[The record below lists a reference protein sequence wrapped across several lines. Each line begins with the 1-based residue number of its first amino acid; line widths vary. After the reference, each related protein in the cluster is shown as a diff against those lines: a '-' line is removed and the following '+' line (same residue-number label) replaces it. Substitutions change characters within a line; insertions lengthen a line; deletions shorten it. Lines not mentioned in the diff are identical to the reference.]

1 MPQRR
6 IILPALVMVAAVVCG
21 SCTSS
26 TGTDPQRG
34 PEPDAEASSPMVVAS
49 FSFSE
54 SRVLAEIYALVLEAG
69 GYPVTRRFNLGS
81 REIVEP
87 ALFQDKVDLVPEYL
101 GSALEFASLS
111 AAEGTSDPRIMHRKL
126 SRALSPKGVEV
137 LAHAPAQDQN
147 AVAVTASTAARY
159 GLRKVSDLKGI
170 APELAFGGPPE
181 CPETPLCL
189 RGLGEKYGL
198 EFKSFVSLDAAGP
211 VTVTAL
217 DNGEVDVAAM
227 FTTSPSIPGQDFVL
241 LEDDQGLQP
250 AESVVPVIRREMM
263 EVHGTR
269 FVAILNRVTR
279 RLSTQDLR
287 LLNKKVELEGVS
299 PASAARAWLRAEGL
313 GS

>member
-6 IILPALVMVAAVVCG
+6 IIFPALVMVAAIVCG

-26 TGTDPQRG
+26 TRTDAPKG
-34 PEPDAEASSPMVVAS
+34 PGPDAEASSPMVVGS

-54 SRVLAEIYALVLEAG
+54 SRVLAEIYALALEAG

-87 ALFQDKVDLVPEYL
+87 ALFQDKIDLVPEYL

-111 AAEGTSDPRIMHRKL
+111 AAEGTSDPRVMHRKL
-126 SRALSPKGVEV
+126 SRALSSKGVEV

-147 AVAVTASTAARY
+147 AVAVTATTAARY
-159 GLRKVSDLKGI
+159 GLRKVSDLSTISSK
-170 APELAFGGPPE
+170 LAFGGPPE
-181 CPETPLCL
+181 CPERPLCL
-189 RGLGEKYGL
+189 KGLSEEYGL

-250 AESVVPVIRREMM
+250 AESIVPVIRREMM
-263 EVHGTR
+263 EVHGMR